1 MGETMEVEGGA
12 DAAVAPLQSPPRA
25 PEPKTAYEELEES
38 RTAMEEIV
46 AKMLFMKK
54 EGKPKSELRE
64 LITQM
69 SLHLVNLRQVNRTIL
84 LEEDRIKG
92 ETERAKAPVDF
103 TSLQLHNLL
112 YEKNHYVKAIK
123 SCKDFKS
130 KHPDIELV
138 PEEEFLRDAPQEIK
152 EAVMS
157 NEKSHDLMLKRL
169 NFELFQR
176 KELCKLHEELEQH
189 KKSLTETIA
198 NRKKF
203 LSSLPSHLKSLK
215 KASLPVQQQLGVLHT
230 KKLKQHQCAELLPPP
245 LYVVYSQLLAQK
257 EAFGENIDVEILGSI
272 KDAQAFAH
280 QYANKD
286 LGTSNNTEI
295 IKWEDDAP
303 DEEDDGQR
311 RRKRPKKPP
320 PKDVDKV
327 GVYQLHPLK
336 VILHVF
342 DDEPGDLKPVKLV
355 TLRFEYIW
363 KLNIVCVGVEG
374 SREGSTS
381 NILCNL
387 FPNDTGTELPQQS
400 AKLVTGTSVAFDE
413 RTSHPYKW
421 AQHLGGI
428 DFLPE
433 VSPLLTV
440 CETQNSAVVKKESV
454 ISGLSLYRQQNRVQT
469 ILKRI
474 RAREKARRALAGQLD
489 SLTNLKWPKLN
500 FEDVPWALHTPS
512 CGLLSWSQVASL
524 PNRGSSLSMEL
535 VAEPLDRDMEDSSG
549 RLKEDF
555 EGTTE
560 DGELPSVVQATLM
573 NDEKLPD
580 QKESDFDHSRHLD
593 LISKNVATPMGKG
606 KSQNFKKRD
615 DELELIMDSESDL
628 DEITQTE
635 MEIENDKSNGGR
647 ENVGNSWEDYAATEF
662 ILVLSKRIAKTD
674 ITINLEAKIKISVEY
689 PLRPPRFMLSLHS
702 ISLGGK
708 YSESGICESYNELR
722 AMEAEV
728 NLHIL
733 KVLPLEYENCILAHQ
748 VHCLAMLFDF
758 YFSDETPSKVTKTT
772 SIVDVGLCKPVSGSI
787 IARSFR
793 GRDRRKM
800 MSWKDMECT
809 FGYPY

>member
-1 MGETMEVEGGA
+1 MVETMEVDDGG
-12 DAAVAPLQSPPRA
+12 DAAVAPLQSTPRA
-25 PEPKTAYEELEES
+25 PEPKTSYEELEES
-38 RTAMEEIV
+38 RAAMEEIV

-54 EGKPKSELRE
+54 EGKLKSELRE

-84 LEEDRIKG
+84 LEEDRLKG

-103 TSLQLHNLL
+103 TTLQLHNLL

-138 PEEEFLRDAPQEIK
+138 PEEEFFRDAPQDIK

-157 NEKSHDLMLKRL
+157 NDTSHDLMLKRL
-169 NFELFQR
+169 NFELF
-176 KELCKLHEELEQH
+176 
-189 KKSLTETIA
+189 
-198 NRKKF
+198 
-203 LSSLPSHLKSLK
+203 
-215 KASLPVQQQLGVLHT
+215 
-230 KKLKQHQCAELLPPP
+230 
-245 LYVVYSQLLAQK
+245 QLLAQK

-280 QYANKD
+280 LYANKD

-295 IKWEDDAP
+295 IKLDDDVP

-311 RRKRPKKPP
+311 RRKRPKKLPL
-320 PKDVDKV
+320 KENVDQA

-336 VILHVF
+336 VILHIF
-342 DDEPGDLKPVKLV
+342 DNES
-355 TLRFEYIW
+355 
-363 KLNIVCVGVEG
+363 G
-374 SREGSTS
+374 SHEGSTS

-387 FPNDTGTELPQQS
+387 FPNDTGTELPQQF
-400 AKLVTGTSVAFDE
+400 AKLVAGTSVAFDK
-413 RTSHPYKW
+413 RTSRPYKW

-454 ISGLSLYRQQNRVQT
+454 ISGLTLYRQQNRVQT

-474 RAREKARRALAGQLD
+474 RAREKARRALVGLLD
-489 SLTNLKWPKLN
+489 SLVNLKWPKLN

-535 VAEPLDRDMEDSSG
+535 VAEPSDLTWG
-549 RLKEDF
+549 IVL
-555 EGTTE
+555 
-560 DGELPSVVQATLM
+560 
-573 NDEKLPD
+573 LPD

-593 LISKNVATPMGKG
+593 LISKSVATPMSKG
-606 KSQNFKKRD
+606 KSQSFKKQD
-615 DELELIMDSESDL
+615 DELELIMDCESDL

-635 MEIENDKSNGGR
+635 MEIENDTSNGGQ
-647 ENVGNSWEDYAATEF
+647 E
-662 ILVLSKRIAKTD
+662 
-674 ITINLEAKIKISVEY
+674 KIKISVEY
-689 PLRPPRFMLSLHS
+689 PLRPPRFMLNLYS
-702 ISLGGK
+702 ISPGGK
-708 YSESGICESYNELR
+708 SSESGICKSYNELR

-728 NLHIL
+728 NIHIL
-733 KVLPLEYENCILAHQ
+733 KALPLGYENYILAHQ
-748 VHCLAMLFDF
+748 TRCLAMLFDF
-758 YFSDETPSKVTKTT
+758 YFSDDSLSKVTKTT

-809 FGYPY
+809 SGYPY